1 MRTPFTMD
9 SAGFLALLDKL
20 ERRFN
25 EVTAAASLSFA
36 GIDGEL
42 HPVVQPARTGE
53 GDCAG
58 RAESAASAESADR
71 TDSAASAESAQSE
84 SVESRTAPAGYTPCT
99 GARCDSELRSPASTP
114 LSCDFH
120 GRTGAFHDEV
130 FDPQLVELASS
141 AFGSTCWA
149 SLMCVAS
156 LGLDAALAE
165 CARQFLTHTSIIVRQ
180 KGLAVWLYDLINDA
194 TMAMLLGRTSPRMP
208 VTIRPMSQ
216 VQISRWL
223 HGSGVKR
230 FGSQQ
235 QRAADRAE
243 YGNQAH
249 RLAAYCMLRW
259 GAPAA
264 SSAQIATM
272 LLTNPGIG
280 MCMLRED
287 PNVRAQG
294 ACTDTRYRRVVE
306 YLRSLRAQADLD
318 YAHALKIGDV
328 PWLSPDG
335 HTAVTIAAD
344 RRYLHDAGR
353 IVHAYRALWDRATAD
368 PAQLL
373 MAVEET
379 RTLPEEPLWE
389 NPVYL
394 RDLADSLMGAAL
406 AEDLTVGFQQ
416 RDRDRFDRGMRMLEH
431 MGEQVRA
438 MNVLMLPIMAIDE
451 WEPDWNAV
459 AARGYKARATQWRA
473 FCDRCDDLA
482 TVVLTQLQGQGER
495 FHVRAAASLLKQSL
509 PEYCELALPLFEQ
522 EIERLAVREHGAADA
537 SAGVRGHEREGGA
550 VHVDMAA

>member
-9 SAGFLALLDKL
+9 SAGFLALLDAL

-25 EVTAAASLSFA
+25 EVTATASLSFA
-36 GIDGEL
+36 GIDGDL
-42 HPVVQPARTGE
+42 HPVVQPARAGE
-53 GDCAG
+53 EDCADRG
-58 RAESAASAESADR
+58 ESADFAQ
-71 TDSAASAESAQSE
+71 SAGAEDSAQSE
-84 SVESRTAPAGYTPCT
+84 PTVPCP

-120 GRTGAFHDEV
+120 GRTGVLHDEV

-156 LGLDAALAE
+156 LGLDAALVE

-194 TMAMLLGRTSPRMP
+194 TMAMLLGQTSPRML

-259 GAPAA
+259 GAPTV

-306 YLRSLRAQADLD
+306 YLRSLHAQADLD
-318 YAHALKIGDV
+318 YARALKIGDV

-335 HTAVTIAAD
+335 HAAVTIAAD
-344 RRYLHDAGR
+344 RRYLYDANR
-353 IVHAYRALWDRATAD
+353 LVHAYRALWDRATAD

-379 RTLPEEPLWE
+379 RTLPGEPLWE

-394 RDLADSLMGAAL
+394 RDLADSLMGSVL
-406 AEDLTVGFQQ
+406 AEDLTMGFQQ
-416 RDRDRFDRGMRMLEH
+416 RTPRTLRLRGAHARAHGRPGARDERADAADHGDRRMRTRLECRGRARVQGAHNAMARVLRPLRRLGH
-431 MGEQVRA
+431 RGAGPTAGAGRGVPCARRGEPAQAVASRILRARAAAVRA
-438 MNVLMLPIMAIDE
+438 GDR
-451 WEPDWNAV
+451 
-459 AARGYKARATQWRA
+459 AARGARTG
-473 FCDRCDDLA
+473 CC
-482 TVVLTQLQGQGER
+482 GGER
-495 FHVRAAASLLKQSL
+495 RRGRA
-509 PEYCELALPLFEQ
+509 
-522 EIERLAVREHGAADA
+522 
-537 SAGVRGHEREGGA
+537 
-550 VHVDMAA
+550 

>member
-9 SAGFLALLDKL
+9 SAGFLTLLDAL

-25 EVTAAASLSFA
+25 DVTAAASLSFA
-36 GIDGEL
+36 GIDGDL
-42 HPVVQPARTGE
+42 HPVVQPARAGE
-53 GDCAG
+53 GDCADCG
-58 RAESAASAESADR
+58 ESADH
-71 TDSAASAESAQSE
+71 TDSVGAEDSAQPE
-84 SVESRTAPAGYTPCT
+84 PTAPCP

-156 LGLDAALAE
+156 LGLDAALVE
-165 CARQFLTHTSIIVRQ
+165 CARQFLMHTSIIVRQ

-194 TMAMLLGRTSPRMP
+194 TMAMLLGQTSPRMP

-223 HGSGVKR
+223 RGSGVKR

-272 LLTNPGIG
+272 LLTNLGID

-306 YLRSLRAQADLD
+306 YLRSLHAQADLD
-318 YAHALKIGDV
+318 YARALKIGDV

-335 HTAVTIAAD
+335 HAAVTIAAD
-344 RRYLHDAGR
+344 RRYLYDANR
-353 IVHAYRALWDRATAD
+353 LVHAYRALWDRATAD

-379 RTLPEEPLWE
+379 RTLPGDCLLYTSPS
-389 NPVYL
+389 P
-394 RDLADSLMGAAL
+394 RD
-406 AEDLTVGFQQ
+406 
-416 RDRDRFDRGMRMLEH
+416 
-431 MGEQVRA
+431 
-438 MNVLMLPIMAIDE
+438 
-451 WEPDWNAV
+451 
-459 AARGYKARATQWRA
+459 
-473 FCDRCDDLA
+473 
-482 TVVLTQLQGQGER
+482 
-495 FHVRAAASLLKQSL
+495 
-509 PEYCELALPLFEQ
+509 
-522 EIERLAVREHGAADA
+522 
-537 SAGVRGHEREGGA
+537 
-550 VHVDMAA
+550 

>member
-1 MRTPFTMD
+1 
-9 SAGFLALLDKL
+9 
-20 ERRFN
+20 
-25 EVTAAASLSFA
+25 
-36 GIDGEL
+36 
-42 HPVVQPARTGE
+42 
-53 GDCAG
+53 
-58 RAESAASAESADR
+58 
-71 TDSAASAESAQSE
+71 
-84 SVESRTAPAGYTPCT
+84 
-99 GARCDSELRSPASTP
+99 
-114 LSCDFH
+114 
-120 GRTGAFHDEV
+120 
-130 FDPQLVELASS
+130 
-141 AFGSTCWA
+141 
-149 SLMCVAS
+149 MCVAS

-194 TMAMLLGRTSPRMP
+194 TMAMLLGQTSARMP

-223 HGSGVKR
+223 RGSGVKR

-259 GAPAA
+259 GAPAV

-344 RRYLHDAGR
+344 RRYLHAAGR

-416 RDRDRFDRGMRMLEH
+416 RDRDRFDRGVRMLEH

-459 AARGYKARATQWRA
+459 AARGYKARTTQWRA

-482 TVVLTQLQGQGER
+482 TVVLTQLQGQGEGL
-495 FHVRAAASLLKQSL
+495 HVRAAASLLKQSL

-522 EIERLAVREHGAADA
+522 EIERLAGREQGAAEA

>member
-9 SAGFLALLDKL
+9 SAGFLALLDAL

-25 EVTAAASLSFA
+25 EVTAASSLSFA
-36 GIDGEL
+36 GIDGDL
-42 HPVVQPARTGE
+42 YPVVQPARAGE
-53 GDCAG
+53 EDCADRG
-58 RAESAASAESADR
+58 ESADFAQSAGAE
-71 TDSAASAESAQSE
+71 DSAQPEPA
-84 SVESRTAPAGYTPCT
+84 APCP

-156 LGLDAALAE
+156 LGLDAALVE

-194 TMAMLLGRTSPRMP
+194 TMAMLLGQTSPRMP

-259 GAPAA
+259 GAPTA

-306 YLRSLRAQADLD
+306 YLRSLHAQADLD
-318 YAHALKIGDV
+318 YARALKIGDV

-335 HTAVTIAAD
+335 HAAVTIAAD
-344 RRYLHDAGR
+344 RRYLYDANR
-353 IVHAYRALWDRATAD
+353 LVHAYRALWDRATAD

-394 RDLADSLMGAAL
+394 RDLADSL
-406 AEDLTVGFQQ
+406 DLTMGFQQ
-416 RDRDRFDRGMRMLEH
+416 RDRERFDRGVRTLEH
-431 MGEQVRA
+431 MGDQVRA

-451 WEPDWNAV
+451 CEPDWNAV
-459 AARGYKARATQWRA
+459 AARGYKARTTQWRA

-482 TVVLTQLQGQGER
+482 TVVLAQLQGQGEG
-495 FHVRAAASLLKQSL
+495 FHVRAAATLLKQSL

-522 EIERLAVREHGAADA
+522 EIERLAAREQDAADA
-537 SAGVRGHEREGGA
+537 SAGVCGHEREGGA

>member
-9 SAGFLALLDKL
+9 SAGFLALLDAL

-36 GIDGEL
+36 GIDGDL
-42 HPVVQPARTGE
+42 YPVVQPARAGE
-53 GDCAG
+53 EDCADRG
-58 RAESAASAESADR
+58 ESAAFAQSAGAE
-71 TDSAASAESAQSE
+71 DSAQPEP
-84 SVESRTAPAGYTPCT
+84 TAPCP
-99 GARCDSELRSPASTP
+99 GARCDSALRSPASTP

-120 GRTGAFHDEV
+120 GRTGAFHDET

-156 LGLDAALAE
+156 LGLDAALVE
-165 CARQFLTHTSIIVRQ
+165 CARQFLMHTSIIVRQ

-194 TMAMLLGRTSPRMP
+194 TMAMLLGQTSARMP

-306 YLRSLRAQADLD
+306 YLRSLHAQADLD
-318 YAHALKIGDV
+318 YARALKIGDV

-335 HTAVTIAAD
+335 HAAVTIAAD
-344 RRYLHDAGR
+344 RRYLYDANR
-353 IVHAYRALWDRATAD
+353 LVHAYRALWDRATAD

-394 RDLADSLMGAAL
+394 RDLADSLMGAVL
-406 AEDLTVGFQQ
+406 SDDLTVGFQH
-416 RDRDRFDRGMRMLEH
+416 RDRDRFDRGVRMLEH

-438 MNVLMLPIMAIDE
+438 MNVLMLPIVAIDE
-451 WEPDWNAV
+451 CEPDWNAV
-459 AARGYKARATQWRA
+459 AARGYKARTMQWRA

-482 TVVLTQLQGQGER
+482 TVVLAQLQGQGDG
-495 FHVRAAASLLKQSL
+495 FHVRAAATLLKQSL

-522 EIERLAVREHGAADA
+522 EIERLAAREHNAADA
-537 SAGVRGHEREGGA
+537 SACGQEREGGA

>member
-9 SAGFLALLDKL
+9 SAGFLTLLDAL

-25 EVTAAASLSFA
+25 EVTAASSLSFA
-36 GIDGEL
+36 GIDGDL
-42 HPVVQPARTGE
+42 YPVVQPARAGE
-53 GDCAG
+53 EDCADRG
-58 RAESAASAESADR
+58 ESADFAQSAGVE
-71 TDSAASAESAQSE
+71 DSAQPEPA
-84 SVESRTAPAGYTPCT
+84 APCP
-99 GARCDSELRSPASTP
+99 GARCDSALRSPASTP

-156 LGLDAALAE
+156 LGLDAALVE

-194 TMAMLLGRTSPRMP
+194 TMAMLLGQTSPRMP

-259 GAPAA
+259 GAPTA

-294 ACTDTRYRRVVE
+294 ACTDTRCLTSFVNCTAVGNVNGSSQSNGGTFFVIDRPHYLLNTVCAWNWDTKGSRLHDTSRYSSTLGVYNSYNHSVGNGPSSSSDNAMDYDSDTAFFSEPFETISALPAWTGSEALSASISVPILTIDEKAEAKDPAARRVVE
-306 YLRSLRAQADLD
+306 VKTKKDGGVLDGAGWPVKHSADWSSIAYTKD
-318 YAHALKIGDV
+318 NGVTWTALVGQVAD
-328 PWLSPDG
+328 
-335 HTAVTIAAD
+335 ATITLAAD
-344 RRYLHDAGR
+344 SRGVAYAMRNGLPVPPIGSAAVPQVAGF
-353 IVHAYRALWDRATAD
+353 
-368 PAQLL
+368 
-373 MAVEET
+373 M
-379 RTLPEEPLWE
+379 
-389 NPVYL
+389 
-394 RDLADSLMGAAL
+394 
-406 AEDLTVGFQQ
+406 
-416 RDRDRFDRGMRMLEH
+416 
-431 MGEQVRA
+431 
-438 MNVLMLPIMAIDE
+438 
-451 WEPDWNAV
+451 
-459 AARGYKARATQWRA
+459 
-473 FCDRCDDLA
+473 
-482 TVVLTQLQGQGER
+482 VVIR
-495 FHVRAAASLLKQSL
+495 
-509 PEYCELALPLFEQ
+509 
-522 EIERLAVREHGAADA
+522 
-537 SAGVRGHEREGGA
+537 
-550 VHVDMAA
+550 